1 MSDIVISGYHGF
13 ANSGDEALLWAI
25 LNTLK
30 QKSPD
35 ISVTVLSK
43 TPEETARDYGVKSVN
58 RYNFFKIRKE
68 MKQAKMLIFGG
79 GSLLQDVTSSKSL
92 KYYLMIIALAESCGL
107 KTMLYANGIGPIRK
121 RADRRLTARILNR
134 VDLITLR
141 DDKSDE
147 ELKKLGVTKP
157 EIIITA
163 DPAFTINLK
172 EALTGQYFIKRAGV
186 PDGTKVCAVSIR
198 SWKNSADNFSEAMAS
213 LCDYMSERYN
223 IHPLFVPMQ
232 YPLDMEVSKEV
243 MDKMKHPSYIINRNL
258 TVAEMFSVLS
268 GAEVLIGMRL
278 HSLIYA
284 TTLEIPAMALVYD
297 PKISAFMESLSQPY
311 MVDVEYMDPDKMK
324 ETFDRLVEGLSEHR
338 EKLHSA
344 NAVLKKKAE
353 ENAEYAVRLL
363 DKAKRS

>member
-1 MSDIVISGYHGF
+1 MSDKVISGYHGF

-147 ELKKLGVTKP
+147 ELKKLGREDIVV
-157 EIIITA
+157 IV
-163 DPAFTINLK
+163 
-172 EALTGQYFIKRAGV
+172 GGV
-186 PDGTKVCAVSIR
+186 
-198 SWKNSADNFSEAMAS
+198 
-213 LCDYMSERYN
+213 
-223 IHPLFVPMQ
+223 
-232 YPLDMEVSKEV
+232 
-243 MDKMKHPSYIINRNL
+243 
-258 TVAEMFSVLS
+258 
-268 GAEVLIGMRL
+268 
-278 HSLIYA
+278 
-284 TTLEIPAMALVYD
+284 IPAQDYD
-297 PKISAFMESLSQPY
+297 ELYRDGAAAIFGPGTPISTAAIKIL
-311 MVDVEYMDPDKMK
+311 
-324 ETFDRLVEGLSEHR
+324 ETLL
-338 EKLHSA
+338 
-344 NAVLKKKAE
+344 AE
-353 ENAEYAVRLL
+353 
-363 DKAKRS
+363 